1 MKVVLL
7 AGGTGGAKMAHGFQ
21 QVLPAGDLTV
31 VVNVA
36 DDAEWLGL
44 LVCPDIDTILYTLAG
59 VADRERGW
67 GVQGDTFTA
76 LGMLARYGVDTWFQ
90 VGDADL
96 ATHVRRN
103 QLLGA
108 GTSLTDATATMAAAQ
123 GVPSNLVPATDDRLR
138 TMVQTDD
145 GWVDFQD
152 YFVRRGQADAVR
164 SVRFDGVEG
173 ARPSR
178 DALAAL
184 AEAELVVIGPSNPL
198 VSIGPML
205 AIPGMRE
212 AILASP
218 APRIGVSG
226 IVAGKALRGPADRML
241 VSLGHESSALGV
253 ARLYRGLIQRFVID
267 TADAALAPQIEV
279 LGMEVSVLPTVMHS
293 DADRADLA
301 RAVVALA

>member
-1 MKVVLL
+1 
-7 AGGTGGAKMAHGFQ
+7 
-21 QVLPAGDLTV
+21 
-31 VVNVA
+31 
-36 DDAEWLGL
+36 
-44 LVCPDIDTILYTLAG
+44 
-59 VADRERGW
+59 
-67 GVQGDTFTA
+67 
-76 LGMLARYGVDTWFQ
+76 
-90 VGDADL
+90 
-96 ATHVRRN
+96 
-103 QLLGA
+103 
-108 GTSLTDATATMAAAQ
+108 
-123 GVPSNLVPATDDRLR
+123 
-138 TMVQTDD
+138 MVQTDD

-267 TADAALAPQIEV
+267 TADAALVPQIEV